1 MKITID
7 KLIQPEQKELSV
19 VFLQQYKYRAVLQDT
34 PGTHVSGVEASI
46 LKHIFKQSQDYMARE
61 EDPRRVVPLSTL
73 PDPRVDAVLY
83 FLSPH
88 YLKPQDVELMTRL
101 SGFVPLIPIIAKVF
115 DPLGDSAHLV

>member
-1 MKITID
+1 MYAV
-7 KLIQPEQKELSV
+7 KLVTL
-19 VFLQQYKYRAVLQDT
+19 LVLQDT
-34 PGTHVSGVEASI
+34 PGTHMPGVEGTI
-46 LKHIFKQSQDYMARE
+46 LKHIFKQSQDYMAKE

-101 SGFVPLIPIIAKVF
+101 SSFVPLIPIIAKVT
-115 DPLGDSAHLV
+115 HLFWYISLYSGES

>member
-1 MKITID
+1 M
-7 KLIQPEQKELSV
+7 P
-19 VFLQQYKYRAVLQDT
+19 
-34 PGTHVSGVEASI
+34 GVEASI
-46 LKHIFKQSQDYMARE
+46 LKHIFKQSQDYMAKE

-115 DPLGDSAHLV
+115 DPLANFAPLVQQCPNFHLSKHLTHEEPLSFCP